1 MAKTK
6 HVATTRGHRV
16 PDNPQLELLLQERC
30 REIASGVP
38 DAQISSDI
46 MEMAMLLDDKVPTLG
61 LIGAVE
67 LVTKLGFKLADM
79 EKKKW
84 EE

>member
-6 HVATTRGHRV
+6 HVATTRGHRM
-16 PDNPQLELLLQERC
+16 PDNPAQELLLQERC
-30 REIASGVP
+30 KEIAQTGQAP
-38 DAQISSDI
+38 SDI
-46 MEMAMLLDDKVPTLG
+46 MEMAMLLDEKGKDLG
-61 LIGAVE
+61 LIGAIE
-67 LVTKLGFKLADM
+67 LLTKMGFKFADM

>member
-16 PDNPQLELLLQERC
+16 PDNPALELLLQERC
-30 REIASGVP
+30 REIAQTGQAP
-38 DAQISSDI
+38 SDI

-67 LVTKLGFKLADM
+67 LLTKLGFKLAEM

-84 EE
+84 DE